1 MNVAD
6 LRGILNY
13 VPRYRDRT
21 FIISLDGEIATED
34 NLPSILTD
42 IAVLWN
48 LGIRIVIV
56 HGVPNL
62 GPEHQLD
69 PDLCGQR
76 PIPAAELDSYIT
88 AASRLTHEILE
99 GLAARNIR
107 ALYPNAITAAPTG
120 ILSGTDQL
128 TSGKVTRVDS
138 ALLNQILSQN
148 LIPVLSPLGFD
159 GEGHTFRLLTDSVAF
174 EVARTLKADKL
185 IYITA
190 HDSLIGRDRM
200 SEQLPVNE
208 AERYLVEQKNKLPT
222 PLLTKLTH
230 AIQACRMGINRVHL
244 VDGRVDEAL
253 LGEIFLNE
261 GTGTMIYANDYQ
273 SIRPAQKK
281 DIPALRNLM
290 LRAEKKQELLPRSRQ
305 HIIANLQHYSVFEM
319 DGHLVGCV
327 ALIPYPQAEAAEI
340 ASLCIHP
347 SHRGQGIGRK
357 LVAFLEDTAR
367 QKKLRRLFVVSTQ
380 AAQYFQTSADF
391 KPVDPSELP
400 PERLQ
405 LYHQSGR
412 NSIVLAKNLSS

>member
-21 FIISLDGEIATED
+21 FIISIDGEIATEE
-34 NLPSILTD
+34 NLANILID

-48 LGIRIVIV
+48 LHIKIVIV
-56 HGVPNL
+56 HGIPHL

-69 PDLCGQR
+69 PDISGQR
-76 PIPAAELDSYIT
+76 PIPAAELDRYIT

-107 ALYPNAITAAPTG
+107 ALYPNAVTAVPAG
-120 ILSGTDQL
+120 IISGTDQL
-128 TSGKVTRVDS
+128 SSGKITRIDS
-138 ALLNQILSQN
+138 TLLQQVLNQG

-159 GEGHTFRLLTDSVAF
+159 GEGHTFRLLTDAVAF
-174 EVARTLKADKL
+174 EVARALQADKL

-190 HDSLIGRDRM
+190 YDSLIGRDRL
-200 SEQLPVNE
+200 SEQLPVE
-208 AERYLVEQKNKLPT
+208 TAEKYLEQHKNHLPQ
-222 PLLTKLTH
+222 PLLNKLTH

-261 GTGTMIYANDYQ
+261 GTGTMIYANEYQ
-273 SIRPAQKK
+273 SIRHALKK
-281 DIPALRNLM
+281 DIPAIRNLM
-290 LRAEKKQELLPRSRQ
+290 LRAQQQQELLPRSRQ
-305 HIIANLQHYSVFEM
+305 HLLANLQHYYVFEM
-319 DGHLVGCV
+319 DGHLVGCA
-327 ALIPYPQAEAAEI
+327 ALVPYAQHQSAEI

-357 LVAFLEDTAR
+357 LVAFLEETAR
-367 QKKLRRLFVVSTQ
+367 QKQFRRLFVVSTQ
-380 AAQYFQTSADF
+380 AAKYFQTTAEF
-391 KPVDPSELP
+391 TPVDASELP

-412 NSIVLAKNLSS
+412 NSIVLAKDL